1 MCIFAAAIEFI
12 TLSSYMAKA
21 FKISYL
27 ANGGVIFALLI
38 RARNLA
44 CVGVLT
50 F

>member
-1 MCIFAAAIEFI
+1 
-12 TLSSYMAKA
+12 MAKA

-27 ANGGVIFALLI
+27 ANGGGVIFALLI